1 MILAVVLC
9 FSRSDKRIKSSTK
22 IPKVSPKPVFV
33 DLEMETQSL
42 VINGKVKLD
51 LLQLSYFY
59 TKKKAAHEGKL
70 MVIKFGA
77 NMVSAVPTIGKDD
90 FQNPQVKY
98 FSEKNYVP
106 SWKNHTFKGCRNPL
120 LNLKTRTV
128 CYSFSRQFVF

>member
-51 LLQLSYFY
+51 LLPLSYFY

-77 NMVSAVPTIGKDD
+77 NMVSAVPTIEKDD
-90 FQNPQVKY
+90 FQRSSGQIFFRK
-98 FSEKNYVP
+98 EL
-106 SWKNHTFKGCRNPL
+106 CA
-120 LNLKTRTV
+120 
-128 CYSFSRQFVF
+128 